1 MNQTQ
6 IKFISLISVW
16 SGAKSKTS
24 IVSIVSEEHIFTV
37 LFLKRN
43 LVNLAQKS
51 VLSLM
56 KKHTLSIQVKYYLM
70 LAKMHG

>member
-1 MNQTQ
+1 METNNHQVVDY
-6 IKFISLISVW
+6 S
-16 SGAKSKTS
+16 A
-24 IVSIVSEEHIFTV
+24 V
-37 LFLKRN
+37 LEKN